1 MLYLKK
7 AFIPKISLTGHFTR
21 SPMWQNQILGRAL
34 MESIILLHG
43 KVIFSIVRKRDF
55 DFYGIDSSDLDG
67 IIDQLRV
74 TDGIECAILL
84 YEKEDGN
91 YKVSMRS
98 NDAVDVSAIAKIFGG
113 GGHIKAAGC
122 TVHGQPRDIVMNI
135 THMVEHQLNE
145 QEEKQESIYDKR
157 NS

>member
-1 MLYLKK
+1 MKSLYVSNCARCPDDCFICIHSGKSP
-7 AFIPKISLTGHFTR
+7 AFF
-21 SPMWQNQILGRAL
+21 
-34 MESIILLHG
+34 
-43 KVIFSIVRKRDF
+43 F
-55 DFYGIDSSDLDG
+55 
-67 IIDQLRV
+67 IDQLRV
-74 TDGIECAILL
+74 TEGIECAILL

>member
-1 MLYLKK
+1 M
-7 AFIPKISLTGHFTR
+7 
-21 SPMWQNQILGRAL
+21 QNQILGRAL
-34 MESIILLHG
+34 MESIVLLHG
-43 KVIFSIVRKRDF
+43 KVIFSIIRKRDF
-55 DFYGIDSSDLDG
+55 DFYGINSSDLDG

-74 TDGIECAILL
+74 TEGIECAILL
-84 YEKEDGN
+84 YEKEDGKFN
-91 YKVSMRS
+91 VSTRY
-98 NDAVDVSAIAKIFGG
+98 NAAVDVSAIAQIFGG

-145 QEEKQESIYDKR
+145 SGEKQESIYDKR

>member
-1 MLYLKK
+1 M
-7 AFIPKISLTGHFTR
+7 
-21 SPMWQNQILGRAL
+21 
-34 MESIILLHG
+34 
-43 KVIFSIVRKRDF
+43 
-55 DFYGIDSSDLDG
+55 
-67 IIDQLRV
+67 

-98 NDAVDVSAIAKIFGG
+98 NDAVDVSAIAGNIWRVADSF
-113 GGHIKAAGC
+113 HGC